1 MIEASDYPQ
10 FRSWKIVP
18 FSCIFARK
26 CSIPFGSFVSD
37 LYSKSGDLALSVQLW
52 NDSNLPINKK
62 KKQNAL
68 REVRKALLSRGVTGY
83 MQFIPHA
90 RVPVL
95 QYLSIWVLKRKRV
108 FSPICNQAR
117 DFQSLRNR
125 LLVDEARRRQV
136 QEFAKDTVSRLI
148 DLEN

>member
-95 QYLSIWVLKRKRV
+95 HCRYGFSKERGYSVLFVIRRV
-108 FSPICNQAR
+108 IFKAYAIVCWLMKPDVVKFKNL
-117 DFQSLRNR
+117 LR
-125 LLVDEARRRQV
+125 
-136 QEFAKDTVSRLI
+136 TPCHVS
-148 DLEN
+148 